1 MNPLTGNLKLV
12 SENNT
17 IDKIGNNKVAR
28 IKSQVRSVD
37 RKKKSKNWLSLE
49 LFLRDLD
56 WDILYQEKIFTPDSS
71 TWSGFQLIYPNPPRN
86 TAYLPSSV
94 PTDPGPAL
102 IQLRANYE
110 LTTSQ
115 GPDYDP
121 S

>member
-56 WDILYQEKIFTPDSS
+56 
-71 TWSGFQLIYPNPPRN
+71 
-86 TAYLPSSV
+86 
-94 PTDPGPAL
+94 
-102 IQLRANYE
+102 
-110 LTTSQ
+110 
-115 GPDYDP
+115 
-121 S
+121 